1 MKFSEILSITVISAL
16 MLINQVSFAQFEGEI
31 NMNMYR
37 YNDSVL
43 SGTTVLDLYV
53 TKERMF
59 FKGENSINLLNG
71 LIETNG
77 ILIRSDVNDFVI
89 MTGQKEALQFTK
101 AELEGTFPLISM
113 LSNVSNAQ
121 ANVNFEYTN
130 EVRTIQGF
138 KASELRVQNEND
150 DGYISIWLNDEIDIN
165 WGILSES
172 WSNVPA
178 SYSDLVEKMGQELK
192 SQKLPMQVQITNGA
206 ETKTLL
212 EVTEIRTSRIAKDMV
227 EMPVGLQFIG
237 LQKMIMKAM
246 MGN

>member
-37 YNDSVL
+37 YNDGVL
-43 SGTTVLDLYV
+43 SGTTVFDLYV

-59 FKGENSINLLNG
+59 FNGENSMNLLNG

>member
-37 YNDSVL
+37 YNDGVL
-43 SGTTVLDLYV
+43 SGTTVFDLYV

-59 FKGENSINLLNG
+59 FNGENSMNLLNG

-165 WGILSES
+165 WGILSEP

>member
-1 MKFSEILSITVISAL
+1 MKFSKILSITVISAL

-37 YNDSVL
+37 YNDGVL
-43 SGTTVLDLYV
+43 SDTTVFDLYV

-59 FKGENSINLLNG
+59 FNGENSMNLLNG

-77 ILIRSDVNDFVI
+77 ILIRSDVNDFII

-121 ANVNFEYTN
+121 ADVNFEYTN